1 MKRILVIDDEP
12 EIRELL
18 KDKLERSG
26 YEVVTAC
33 DGNEGVRLFRKDPT
47 DLIITDIIMPQKEG
61 VEVIQELHSEYP
73 QLKIMAISGGG
84 QHTSMQFCLK
94 LAQSL
99 GAVRTFNKPFKLSEV
114 VAAIREEIGA

>member
-26 YEVVTAC
+26 YEVAIASN
-33 DGNEGVRLFRKDPT
+33 GSEGVKIFRKNPA
-47 DLIITDIIMPQKEG
+47 DLIVTDIIMPEKEG
-61 VEVIQELHSEYP
+61 VEVIQEMQSEYP
-73 QLKIMAISGGG
+73 NVKIIAISGGG

-94 LAQSL
+94 LAKSL
-99 GAVRTFNKPFKLSEV
+99 GAVHTFTKPFRLADIVEV
-114 VAAIREEIGA
+114 IRNEIGE

>member
-26 YEVVTAC
+26 YEIVTAS
-33 DGNEGVRLFRKDPT
+33 DGNEGVKLFRKNPT
-47 DLIITDIIMPQKEG
+47 DLIITDIIMPEKEG

-73 QLKIMAISGGG
+73 KVKIIAISGGG
-84 QHTSMQFCLK
+84 QHTSMQFCLN
-94 LAQSL
+94 LAKSL
-99 GAVRTFNKPFKLSEV
+99 GAVRSFNKPFKLAEIV
-114 VAAIREEIGA
+114 EAIRDEIGL